1 MLECNKREIFR
12 LVRQIAGRR
21 RQGEKTKKVESIQ
34 DIARDYNFR
43 VALSSRV
50 MVRAMLQPGK
60 CYPVLYAR
68 IKRIKLFP

>member
-12 LVRQIAGRR
+12 LVRQIAGRRER

-50 MVRAMLQPGK
+50 MVRAML
-60 CYPVLYAR
+60 
-68 IKRIKLFP
+68 

>member
-50 MVRAMLQPGK
+50 MVRAML
-60 CYPVLYAR
+60 
-68 IKRIKLFP
+68 